1 MSLTD
6 KDFQQ
11 IRFIVREEATSIMDA
26 KLRER
31 IDPIDEKIDTLSG
44 QSEAIGNDVRAIY
57 FMISDMTKRIDQKSL
72 LDPNFLKLPEKE
84 QLLRLNDVLLATAKR
99 LGVTLPR

>member
-57 FMISDMTKRIDQKSL
+57 FMISDMTKRID
-72 LDPNFLKLPEKE
+72 
-84 QLLRLNDVLLATAKR
+84 
-99 LGVTLPR
+99 